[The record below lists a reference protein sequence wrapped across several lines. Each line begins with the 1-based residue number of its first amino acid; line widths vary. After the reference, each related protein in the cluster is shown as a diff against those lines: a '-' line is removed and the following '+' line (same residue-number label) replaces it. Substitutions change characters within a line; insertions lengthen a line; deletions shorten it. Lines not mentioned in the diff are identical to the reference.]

1 MGRRDPLRG
10 NQDPVIRNLADA
22 ISAPPPVLPV
32 DSPIL
37 RAFSVGTLVELRKT
51 IGSIDGNSGPRAVL
65 LAGHVTPLDAGAGV
79 FIWDPVS
86 TLADDATTTP
96 SANSTVCPAVLAAT
110 KGRWRRLSLGGGGSG
125 ITQLTGDGTAG
136 PGSGSQALTLASVI
150 AGGSFG
156 STTQVPTFTVDVKGR
171 LTAAANVAIASSVAI
186 NQLTGDV
193 IAGPGSGSQVATLK
207 NIPNDTPVSGDLLM
221 SGIAAPAAPAAGKI
235 RFYNDSGFG
244 AVKAIDSLGF
254 SYVLPAVLGGPTA
267 TKWVKYIDAGGTQQL
282 TQPAFSDISGAVSLT
297 TQASGTLQA
306 AQFPILTGAVTTTG
320 GSLATSVG
328 TIPGRFVARQVL
340 TSGTT
345 YTPTNATVKQQWVRG
360 WAGGG
365 GGGGV
370 TAAAAGQAVAAAG
383 GGSGGYF
390 ERVYAIT
397 TTGTYAIGGAGTAGA
412 NTGAV
417 AGTGGNT
424 TFTDGTTLCTAFGG
438 VGAPAVIASGITAA
452 VVLGGA
458 GGAISTNGNLN
469 VPGSPGGLGWRI
481 NNTGLTGQA
490 IGGRGA
496 ASTGSAT
503 GSGGQERIASGAG
516 NAATGTQGAGGGGAV
531 ALASGAA
538 AIGGAGAQ
546 GMIIVD
552 EFT

>member
-79 FIWDPVS
+79 FIWDPTS

-110 KGRWRRLSLGGGGSG
+110 KGRWRRLSLGGGGGG
-125 ITQLTGDGTAG
+125 IT
-136 PGSGSQALTLASVI
+136 
-150 AGGSFG
+150 
-156 STTQVPTFTVDVKGR
+156 
-171 LTAAANVAIASSVAI
+171 
-186 NQLTGDV
+186 QLTGDV

-282 TQPAFSDISGAVSLT
+282 TQPVFTDISGAVSLT

-306 AQFPILTGAVTTTG
+306 AQFPALTGAITTAG

-328 TIPGRFVARQVL
+328 TIPGRLVSFQHL
-340 TSGTT
+340 ISGTT
-345 YTPTNATVKQQWVRG
+345 YTRPAGVTSILVEGQ
-360 WAGGG
+360 GGG
-365 GGGGV
+365 GGGGGCII
-370 TAAAAGQAVAAAG
+370 AGAGLFTMGAG
-383 GGSGGYF
+383 GGAGTYGY
-390 ERVYAIT
+390 RYYAVAPA
-397 TTGTYAIGGAGTAGA
+397 TGTYAIGASGTAGA
-412 NTGAV
+412 ATGAV
-417 AGTGGNT
+417 AGNGGNT
-424 TFTDGTTLCTAFGG
+424 TFTDGTTLLTLPGG
-438 VGAPAVIASGITAA
+438 AGAPTNGISTAA
-452 VVLGGA
+452 AATLGISLGGA
-458 GGAISTNGNLN
+458 GGAAATNANLTTAGA
-469 VPGSPGGLGWRI
+469 PGSG
-481 NNTGLTGQA
+481 A
-490 IGGRGA
+490 IRL
-496 ASTGSAT
+496 SAT
-503 GSGGQERIASGAG
+503 AGQSGSGAPGHFGGNGQGRITAGAG
-516 NAATGTQGAGGGGAV
+516 ANATANSGAGGGGGLALNSAAV
-531 ALASGAA
+531 V
-538 AIGGAGAQ
+538 GGTG
-546 GMIIVD
+546 GTGWIRVW
-552 EFT
+552 EFS

>member
-110 KGRWRRLSLGGGGSG
+110 KGRWRRLSLGGGGGG
-125 ITQLTGDGTAG
+125 IT
-136 PGSGSQALTLASVI
+136 
-150 AGGSFG
+150 
-156 STTQVPTFTVDVKGR
+156 
-171 LTAAANVAIASSVAI
+171 
-186 NQLTGDV
+186 QLTGDV

-207 NIPNDTPVSGDLLM
+207 NIPNDVPMVGDLLVTE
-221 SGIAAPAAPAAGKI
+221 IAAPLAPSAGLTRFWGDSTTHTLRSRSGTGGLSTMAFGFAAPAHQFFNNFDGT
-235 RFYNDSGFG
+235 FGLFG
-244 AVKAIDSLGF
+244 AA
-254 SYVLPAVLGGPTA
+254 
-267 TKWVKYIDAGGTQQL
+267 
-282 TQPAFSDISGAVSLT
+282 QPAFTDISG
-297 TQASGTLQA
+297 TLGA
-306 AQFPILTGAVTTTG
+306 AQFPALTGAITTAG

-345 YTPTNATVKQQWVRG
+345 YTPTNGTVKQQWVRG

-503 GSGGQERIASGAG
+503 GSGGQERVASGAG